1 MITIENANGSHPT
14 RGGWIE
20 IFMSSCNCKILEVAK
35 MKNTEYLNKM
45 IKYWQDLVYYYL
57 DTEQFSKYA
66 IAKKQLEGYKNAYY
80 NA

>member
-1 MITIENANGSHPT
+1 MVEH
-14 RGGWIE
+14 E
-20 IFMSSCNCKILEVAK
+20 ISGRTLKTEYFRSWSGLWPLVYNMEVVN
-35 MKNTEYLNKM
+35 MKNTEFLNKM

-57 DTEQFSKYA
+57 DTEQFSKYV

>member
-1 MITIENANGSHPT
+1 
-14 RGGWIE
+14 
-20 IFMSSCNCKILEVAK
+20 
-35 MKNTEYLNKM
+35 MKNTEFLNKM

-57 DTEQFSKYA
+57 DTEQFSKYV